1 VWYNGYTKGKE
12 MITMM
17 RTAETWIWEEMGIK
31 MPKGTINGKWFAE
44 NHLPMIVECSCC
56 GTTMA
61 LPNAMIDEEGEIY
74 CASCAE

>member
-1 VWYNGYTKGKE
+1 
-12 MITMM
+12 MM
-17 RTAETWIWEEMGIK
+17 RTAKTWIWEEMGIE

-44 NHLPMIVECSCC
+44 NNLPMIVECSCC

-74 CASCAE
+74 CTSCAE